1 MKQKTLFLV
10 LMIFASFAFG
20 QTQTQPPP
28 PATPPAATPSTPI
41 TEEKPLAAV
50 LSWIV
55 GDWEGEGVMS
65 GDQEFLGNMKANKEL
80 DDQAIVILRESMNKA
95 GGPSGGRKEIMIIT
109 YEGSTKKI
117 ILTLHTS
124 NNFTGIFTGE
134 YKTNEVVFSLAIPAP
149 QAGYVNRRSFKQL
162 PDGKLSFIIESGS
175 PGKAVGKVVEIN
187 FKKKQ

>member
-10 LMIFASFAFG
+10 LMIFASFAFA
-20 QTQTQPPP
+20 QTQPPP

-41 TEEKPLAAV
+41 SEEKPLADV
-50 LSWIV
+50 LNWVI
-55 GDWEGEGVMS
+55 GEWDGEGVMS
-65 GDQEFLGNMKANKEL
+65 GDQEFLGNMKATKEL
-80 DDQAIVILRESMNKA
+80 DSQAIVILRESMNKA
-95 GGPSGGRKEIMIIT
+95 GGPSGGRKELMVIT

-134 YKTNEVVFSLAIPAP
+134 YKSNEVLFSLAIPAP
-149 QAGYVNRRSFKQL
+149 QAGYVNRRSFKML

-187 FKKKQ
+187 FKKKG